1 MKVTTTASLNFVI
14 SKFCPVTT
22 LQIKRKTVKDDVGYV
37 KRWWFVIHA
46 PENVL
51 LNLESEWEQI
61 QLQTGW
67 KLESCFRPLQPMV
80 RCITGTPVTLEKSNN
95 ERNPDKS
102 ISKVTLPE
110 VDSSDNEQEFITPV
124 VACSG
129 DENDTANAQA
139 VSNDDHAAS
148 VTTPFLEV

>member
-1 MKVTTTASLNFVI
+1 MTIAQRAIFVLWN
-14 SKFCPVTT
+14 PVSG
-22 LQIKRKTVKDDVGYV
+22 LFSQ
-37 KRWWFVIHA
+37 
-46 PENVL
+46 
-51 LNLESEWEQI
+51 
-61 QLQTGW
+61 
-67 KLESCFRPLQPMV
+67 C
-80 RCITGTPVTLEKSNN
+80 CITGTPVTLEKSNN

-124 VACSG
+124 VACFG

-148 VTTPFLEV
+148 LTTPFLEV

>member
-1 MKVTTTASLNFVI
+1 M
-14 SKFCPVTT
+14 
-22 LQIKRKTVKDDVGYV
+22 

-148 VTTPFLEV
+148 LTTPFLEV